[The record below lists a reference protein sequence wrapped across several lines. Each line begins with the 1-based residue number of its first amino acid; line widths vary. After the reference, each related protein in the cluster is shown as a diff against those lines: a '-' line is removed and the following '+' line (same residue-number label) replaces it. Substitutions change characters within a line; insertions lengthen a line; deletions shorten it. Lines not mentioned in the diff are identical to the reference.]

1 MAKLEKIENSVAEFK
16 LDITPDKFEEGMKK
30 AYTKNVKYIN
40 VPGFRK
46 GKAPRAMIEKMYGA
60 EVFYEDALNFV
71 FGDVYEEAVKELEL
85 DVVDQPEITDVS
97 EIKKGENTTLTVKV
111 TVKPE
116 VKLGKYKGIKLE
128 KVEYNVSDEDVDAEI
143 SKLQE
148 RNSRVVEVEDRAV
161 EKDDIAVIDFEGF
174 KDGVAFAGGS
184 GKDFELTIGSGQF
197 IPGFEDQLIGA
208 NKGDDVT
215 VNVTFPED
223 YHAEDLKGAAVEFK
237 VKVNAI
243 KKKELP
249 ALDDEFA
256 KDVSEFDT
264 FEELKN
270 DTKAKLEKQ
279 NSDRAKA
286 ETEDKAIEAVA
297 EKTEVEIPECMI
309 KNQLE
314 NMLRDYDARLQGQGI
329 NLQQYF
335 QMTGMTADSFKE
347 QFKDHATKQVKIS
360 LTLEAIAKAEKV
372 EASAEDVEA
381 EYNKIAESY
390 QMKAEDIKKFIHED
404 DIKDGI
410 INRKVVEMIVEQS
423 K

>member
-1 MAKLEKIENSVAEFK
+1 MAKLEKIENSVAELKF
-16 LDITPDKFEEGMKK
+16 DITPEKFEEGMKK
-30 AYTKNVKYIN
+30 SYKKNVKYIN

-46 GKAPRAMIEKMYGA
+46 GKAPRPMIEKMYGA

-85 DVVDQPEITDVS
+85 DVVDNPEITDVS
-97 EIKKGENTTLTVKV
+97 EIKKGENTTLSVKV

-116 VKLGKYKGIKLE
+116 VKLGKYKGIKVE

-148 RNSRVVEVEDRAV
+148 RNSRVIEVEDRAV

-174 KDGVAFAGGS
+174 KDGVAFEGGA

-208 NKGDDVT
+208 NKGDDVI

-237 VKVNAI
+237 VKINAI

-264 FEELKN
+264 LEELKN

-279 NSDRAKA
+279 NNDRAKA

-297 EKTEVEIPECMI
+297 EETEVEIPECMV
-309 KNQLE
+309 NHQLD

-329 NLQQYF
+329 TLQQYF
-335 QMTGMTADSFKE
+335 QMTGMTADTFKE
-347 QFKDHATKQVKIS
+347 QFKDHATKQVKVS

-372 EASAEDVEA
+372 EASAEDIEE
-381 EYNKIAESY
+381 EYNKIAENY
-390 QMKAEDIKKFIHED
+390 QMKAEDIKKFIREE

-410 INRKVVEMIVEQS
+410 INRKVVEMIVAES

>member
-16 LDITPDKFEEGMKK
+16 LDITPEKFEEGMKK
-30 AYTKNVKYIN
+30 SYKKNVKYIN

-46 GKAPRAMIEKMYGA
+46 GKAPRPMIEKMYGA

-85 DVVDQPEITDVS
+85 DVVDNPEITDVS
-97 EIKKGENTTLTVKV
+97 EIKKGENTTLSVKV

-116 VKLGKYKGIKLE
+116 VKLGKYKGIKVE

-148 RNSRVVEVEDRAV
+148 RNSRVTEVEDRAV

-174 KDGVAFAGGS
+174 KDGVAFEGGA

-237 VKVNAI
+237 VKINAI

-264 FEELKN
+264 LEELKN
-270 DTKAKLEKQ
+270 DTKSKLEKQ
-279 NSDRAKA
+279 NNDRAKA

-297 EKTEVEIPECMI
+297 EETEVEIPECMV
-309 KNQLE
+309 NHQLD

-329 NLQQYF
+329 TLQQYF
-335 QMTGMTADSFKE
+335 QMTGMTADTFKE
-347 QFKDHATKQVKIS
+347 QFKDHATKQVKVS

-372 EASAEDVEA
+372 EASAEDIEE
-381 EYNKIAESY
+381 EYNKIAENY
-390 QMKAEDIKKFIHED
+390 QMKAEDIKKFIREE

-410 INRKVVEMIVEQS
+410 INRKVVEMIVAES

>member
-1 MAKLEKIENSVAEFK
+1 MAKLEKTENSVAEFK
-16 LDITPDKFEEGMKK
+16 FDITPEKFEEGMKK
-30 AYTKNVKYIN
+30 SYSKNVKYIN

-46 GKAPRAMIEKMYGA
+46 GKAPRPMIEKMYGA

-71 FGDVYEEAVKELEL
+71 FGDVYEEAVNELGL
-85 DVVDQPEITDVS
+85 DVVDNPEITDVS
-97 EIKKGENTTLTVKV
+97 EIKKGENITLSVKV
-111 TVKPE
+111 TVKPD
-116 VKLGKYKGIKLE
+116 VKLGKYKGIKVE

-148 RNSRVVEVEDRAV
+148 RNSRIVEVEDRVV

-174 KDGVAFAGGS
+174 KDGVAFEGGA

-237 VKVNAI
+237 VKINAI

-249 ALDDEFA
+249 ELDDEFA

-264 FEELKN
+264 FAELKD

-297 EKTEVEIPECMI
+297 EATEVEIPECMI
-309 KNQLE
+309 NNQLE
-314 NMLRDYDARLQGQGI
+314 NMLRDYDARLQGQGLS
-329 NLQQYF
+329 LQQYF

-347 QFKDHATKQVKIS
+347 QFKDNATKQVKVS

-372 EASAEDVEA
+372 EASAEDIEE
-381 EYNKIAESY
+381 EYNRIAEAY
-390 QMKAEDIKKFIHED
+390 QMKAEDIKKFVREE

-410 INRKVVEMIVEQS
+410 INRKVVEMIVAES

>member
-1 MAKLEKIENSVAEFK
+1 MAKLEKIENSVAEFN
-16 LDITPDKFEEGMKK
+16 LDITPEKFEEGMNK
-30 AYTKNVKYIN
+30 AYQKNVKYIN

-60 EVFYEDALNFV
+60 EVFYEDALNAV

-85 DVVDQPEITDVS
+85 EVVDNPEITDVG
-97 EIKKGENTTLTVKV
+97 EIKKGENVTLSVKV

-116 VKLGKYKGIKLE
+116 VKLGKYKGIKVE

-148 RNSRVVEVEDRAV
+148 RNSRVVEVDDRAV
-161 EKDDIAVIDFEGF
+161 AKDDIAVIDFEGF
-174 KDGVAFAGGS
+174 KDGVAFEGGA
-184 GKDFELTIGSGQF
+184 GKDFEFTIGSGQF

-208 NKGDDVT
+208 NKGDDVA

-237 VKVNAI
+237 VKINAI

-249 ALDDEFA
+249 ELDDEFA

-264 FEELKN
+264 LEELKN
-270 DTKAKLEKQ
+270 DTKEKLQKS
-279 NSDRAKA
+279 NNDRAKA

-297 EKTEVEIPECMI
+297 ETTEVEIPECMI
-309 KNQLE
+309 NHQLD

-329 NLQQYF
+329 SLQQYF
-335 QMTGMTADSFKE
+335 QMTGMTADKFKE
-347 QFKDHATKQVKIS
+347 QFKENAEKQVKVS

-372 EASAEDVEA
+372 EATAEEVEE
-381 EYNKIAESY
+381 EYNKIAENY
-390 QMKAEDIKKFIHED
+390 QMKADDIKKFIHED

-410 INRKVVEMIVEQS
+410 VNRKVVELIVAQS